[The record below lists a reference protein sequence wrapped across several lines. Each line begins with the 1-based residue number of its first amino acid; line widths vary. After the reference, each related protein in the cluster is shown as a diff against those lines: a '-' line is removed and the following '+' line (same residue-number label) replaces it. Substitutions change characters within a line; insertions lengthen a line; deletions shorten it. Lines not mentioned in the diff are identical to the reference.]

1 VKQKDVQAEL
11 KGVEE
16 YAIECSILKAVSE
29 DVQNCADEGI
39 QIYGGMGFSED
50 TQWKVPGEMPE
61 LLVFMKV
68 QTKSTECYL

>member
-1 VKQKDVQAEL
+1 MFNFKV
-11 KGVEE
+11 
-16 YAIECSILKAVSE
+16 AVSE

-61 LLVFMKV
+61 
-68 QTKSTECYL
+68 

>member
-1 VKQKDVQAEL
+1 V
-11 KGVEE
+11 
-16 YAIECSILKAVSE
+16 AVSE

-50 TQWKVPGEMPE
+50 TQWKVPGDAE

-68 QTKSTECYL
+68 QTNQQNAICRYVDQKSDEGTC